1 MCPGNPVVHFYVYY
15 RIAPCHAADAE
26 APIRA
31 MLTRLAC
38 RFGVNTNLL
47 KKCDEPLL
55 WMEVYANVADTAG
68 FERELDRAAD
78 EYDVSMLIDGQ
89 RHVECFESA

>member
-1 MCPGNPVVHFYVYY
+1 MYY
-15 RIAPCHAADAE
+15 RIAPRHAADAE
-26 APIRA
+26 ASIRA
-31 MLTRLAC
+31 MLDRLAC
-38 RFGVNTNLL
+38 RSGINANLL

-55 WMEVYANVADTAG
+55 WMEVYANVSDSAG

-78 EYDVSMLIDGQ
+78 EYNVAKFIDGQ